1 MKEEVLFLRMDKD
14 MKDKIK
20 KMKKDY
26 GFSDIQKL
34 LEYLIEKHEKAELN
48 PTQLTILDKIHLRQ
62 TELDQKVTQ
71 LSNKI
76 EKLTEI
82 LSNSII
88 AYKGI
93 KTMEALS
100 D

>member
-1 MKEEVLFLRMDKD
+1 MKNEVLYLRMDKT
-14 MKDKIK
+14 MKDKVK

-34 LEYLIEKHEKAELN
+34 LEYLIEIHEKSELN

-62 TELDQKVTQ
+62 NELDQKIMQ
-71 LSNKI
+71 LSERI
-76 EKLTEI
+76 EKLTEV
-82 LSNSII
+82 LEHSII

-93 KTMEALS
+93 TALKLRE
-100 D
+100 